1 MMEITNCELRITN
14 YVGSLKILFLVV
26 TLFSILPTFA
36 QYTIP
41 EIPKL
46 QTSVYDYANLL
57 STSEKKQ
64 LEDMSKGEFKT
75 AKRWVVEDGKE
86 ILENAKNLFS
96 EADVIVDL
104 VIADE
109 AHYLKNA
116 KQNRHTIKPM
126 L

>member
-1 MMEITNCELRITN
+1 MEITNCELRITN

-64 LEDMSKGEFKT
+64 LEEKLLSITNLSMLEQKQILLNDFENWKGT
-75 AKRWVVEDGKE
+75 
-86 ILENAKNLFS
+86 LEQVD
-96 EADVIVDL
+96 DVTL
-104 VIADE
+104 IA
-109 AHYLKNA
+109 
-116 KQNRHTIKPM
+116 IK
-126 L
+126 LA